1 MNDSPLQTLLVDHF
15 IFLIFPVP
23 LKSSIADGT
32 TEIYGLSL
40 NRTPLCHLLRHAKGA
55 VNISGSGDMC
65 FQRKDIHLNLFEE
78 VQFNG

>member
-1 MNDSPLQTLLVDHF
+1 MNDSPLQTLRVDHC
-15 IFLIFPVP
+15 IFLTFPEP

-40 NRTPLCHLLRHAKGA
+40 NRTPLCQLLRHAKGA

-65 FQRKDIHLNLFEE
+65 FQRKDYSPKFI
-78 VQFNG
+78 